1 VNTSVCKSFSCP
13 YWSDGIK
20 AKGAGSLGGYGCSKY
35 SVAGHCP
42 VSQTKGV
49 TDTQYELFI
58 NSQTMCPNQAT
69 VIALVIGHLVFKDI
83 KDADKRRSL
92 AAHIK
97 LAKEG

>member
-1 VNTSVCKSFSCP
+1 
-13 YWSDGIK
+13 
-20 AKGAGSLGGYGCSKY
+20 
-35 SVAGHCP
+35 
-42 VSQTKGV
+42 
-49 TDTQYELFI
+49 
-58 NSQTMCPNQAT
+58 MCPNQAT